1 VAAATY
7 RIREVRAYGLVLW
20 DSGWYGGNLP
30 LGYSVVFPLVG
41 ALIGLVATGIVGAF
55 TATWAFDRLTAAA
68 WGRRSIGTWYFAV
81 TTILQVAIGQL
92 PFLTAEAIGLLA
104 LVALNRRHT
113 VVALSLAALC
123 ALCSPLAAAFLA
135 MACLA
140 WALGHAD
147 RRVATLSVAA
157 GAGIMILLLGVNFP
171 GSGAFPFPWAGLV
184 LSLALCAAVFLPMV
198 PPSPTI
204 RWGAAIYA
212 VSSVASFLIPNPLGG
227 NAPRFAGAIG
237 IPILVCLVASSF
249 RRAPGSGLSGLSGQ
263 AGIRSRP
270 TFRSRP
276 RFRSP
281 SKAGAPST
289 LPKVGRGSVRAVL
302 LATVVVGL
310 GVWEWAPG
318 LNALASP
325 TVRAASDASFYRPV
339 LNQILSRSTGPVRV
353 EAVPTQDHWESVYL
367 APQLS
372 LARGWER
379 QLDVADNPLFYTP
392 GALSDA
398 SYLTWLHRNGV
409 TWVALPNTPLDY
421 AAKDEATLLERGVPG
436 LQLAWSSAQW
446 RLWRVPGSPGLVTGP
461 GHLERLD
468 PDHLTLRVERA
479 ATVTVRVRYTRY
491 WAPDAGSD
499 ACVSPGP
506 DGWTDVTTTHPG
518 PVELSISLLNRQ
530 STRCASR

>member
-1 VAAATY
+1 LLAALLAALVHSLGLRGTDVAAATY

-55 TATWAFDRLTAAA
+55 TATWAFDRLTVAA

-104 LVALNRRHT
+104 VVALTRRHT
-113 VVALSLAALC
+113 PVAVALAALC

-140 WALGHAD
+140 WALGQTG
-147 RRVATLSVAA
+147 RRVAILSVAA
-157 GAGIMILLLGVNFP
+157 GAGIVILFLGVVFP
-171 GSGAFPFPWAGLV
+171 GSGSFPFPWAGLV
-184 LSLALCAAVFLPMV
+184 LSLVLCAATFLPMV
-198 PPSPTI
+198 PSSPII

-212 VSSVASFLIPNPLGG
+212 VSSMASFLIPNPLGG

-237 IPILVCLVASSF
+237 IPILVCLAAT
-249 RRAPGSGLSGLSGQ
+249 RGRTA
-263 AGIRSRP
+263 I
-270 TFRSRP
+270 
-276 RFRSP
+276 
-281 SKAGAPST
+281 
-289 LPKVGRGSVRAVL
+289 PKVGRGSVRAVL